1 MSTSPHGENIMIGN
15 HLLLPISFLD
25 AALTANQTYRFRLPF
40 GVPLDGVSAAAGN
53 TTSFILDI
61 GTAASGSAYLATKTV
76 TGAAATTTMFGRSD
90 FVGGEYPHIPAD
102 TEILVTID
110 YDGGAGGDAADVS
123 VTLILL
129 EG

>member
-1 MSTSPHGENIMIGN
+1 MLGN

-25 AALTANQTYRFRLPF
+25 AALAANQTFRIRLPF
-40 GVPLDGVSAAAGN
+40 GVTLEGVNAAAAD

-61 GTAASGSAYLATKTV
+61 GTAADTDAYLDGVTV
-76 TGAAATTTMFGRSD
+76 TGAAATTTLYGRSD
-90 FVGGEYPHIPAD
+90 FVSGEYPHIPAN
-102 TEILVTID
+102 TEWLVSVD

-123 VTLILL
+123 ITLILT